1 MTSLSTDPN
10 PGSPFLM
17 HPADGFL
24 CDRPDEGSGTP
35 DGPDNRVIQ
44 WGSRWGSRVL
54 DFRRKTYVMGILNC
68 TPDSFHA
75 GSRLPTL
82 GEALLAAD
90 SMIQAGADILDVGG
104 ESTRPGSDPVPV
116 EEEIRRV
123 VPVIEAI
130 RAAGDT
136 MISVDTR
143 NRETAERALDAGA
156 DIVNDISA
164 LSRDLF
170 MARLVA
176 ERGVPVVLMHMRGTP
191 KTMQDEAIYDDAVAD
206 VLRELGASIS
216 AAVAAGISP
225 LRIIVDPGIG
235 FSKKTEDNLRLI
247 RGLAAFRSLG
257 MPILIGLSR
266 KRFIGDITGRP
277 VEERLAG
284 TVAANTL
291 AVLAGADIVRVHDV
305 AEAVAMVRIIDA
317 VLRTAP

>member
-1 MTSLSTDPN
+1 VILP
-10 PGSPFLM
+10 PG
-17 HPADGFL
+17 
-24 CDRPDEGSGTP
+24 GTA
-35 DGPDNRVIQ
+35 NRVIS
-44 WGSRWGSRVL
+44 WGSRTL
-54 DFRRKTYVMGILNC
+54 DFESTTYVMGILNC
-68 TPDSFHA
+68 TPDSFHSA
-75 GSRLPTL
+75 SRLPTPRDAA
-82 GEALLAAD
+82 EAAHA
-90 SMIQAGADILDVGG
+90 MIRAGADILDVGG
-104 ESTRPGSDPVPV
+104 ESTRPGSDPVPI

-130 RAAGDT
+130 RGAGDA

-143 NRETAERALDAGA
+143 NRRTAERALDAGA

-164 LSRDLF
+164 LSHDPG

-191 KTMQDEAIYDDAVAD
+191 KTMQDKAVYVDTVAE
-206 VLRELGASIS
+206 VLRELGESVS
-216 AAVAAGISP
+216 AAIAAGISP

-257 MPILIGLSR
+257 MPILVGLSR

-305 AEAVAMVRIIDA
+305 AEAVAMVRVIGA
-317 VLRTAP
+317 VRRAAVSEAAWTG

>member
-1 MTSLSTDPN
+1 VTLLSGET
-10 PGSPFLM
+10 
-17 HPADGFL
+17 A
-24 CDRPDEGSGTP
+24 
-35 DGPDNRVIQ
+35 NRIIS
-44 WGSRWGSRVL
+44 WGSRTL
-54 DFRRKTYVMGILNC
+54 DFSRKTHVMGILNC

-82 GEALLAAD
+82 RDAVEAAD
-90 SMIQAGADILDVGG
+90 GMIRAGADILDVGG

-123 VPVIEAI
+123 VPVIAAI
-130 RAAGDT
+130 RAAGDAV
-136 MISVDTR
+136 ISVDTR

-164 LSRDLF
+164 LSHDSG

-176 ERGVPVVLMHMRGTP
+176 ERSVPVVLMHMRGTP
-191 KTMQDEAIYDDAVAD
+191 KTMQDLAVYGDTVAE
-206 VLRELGASIS
+206 VLSELGASV
-216 AAVAAGISP
+216 AAAIAAGISP

-235 FSKKTEDNLRLI
+235 FGKKTEDNLRLI
-247 RGLAAFRSLG
+247 HGLAAFRSLG

-266 KRFIGDITGRP
+266 KRFIGDVTGRP

-305 AEAVAMVRIIDA
+305 AEAVAMARVIDA
-317 VLRTAP
+317 VLRAAVQEPAWTG